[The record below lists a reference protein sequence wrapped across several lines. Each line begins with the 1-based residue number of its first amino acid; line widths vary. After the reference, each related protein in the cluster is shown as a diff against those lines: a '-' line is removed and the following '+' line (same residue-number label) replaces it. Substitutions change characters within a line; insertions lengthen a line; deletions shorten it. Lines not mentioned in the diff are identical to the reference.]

1 MDDLEIRYS
10 FKSVDDLLHFNGDGK
25 FLGTQSTA
33 GNELGGFIDASI
45 IPDFYL
51 AWYRID
57 GYFHINDHFYIDIEY
72 TDLDEK
78 TCNMYEYM
86 LESMSIVELCDYVNT
101 LDGL

>member
-57 GYFHINDHFYIDIEY
+57 GYFRINDHSYIDIEWS
-72 TDLDEK
+72 DLTK
-78 TCNMYEYM
+78 AACIMYETM
-86 LESMSIVELCDYVNT
+86 LESMSIIELCYYVNT